1 MDAQRERIATLL
13 AADIP
18 SSGVATI
25 VGLSPGRI
33 SQIMKEE
40 GFELAVEA
48 KRAESKD
55 KDVEEVS
62 LSGKYLA
69 AEHALLKQVI
79 DMAPTAE
86 LRDATAALR
95 VVAERQERAKTRM
108 NPIVHAAP
116 VYNTVVQLQLPQ
128 HAVPELR
135 FSSAKEVI
143 AIENR
148 NLAPLSSSGVLNLF
162 KGMEGNQNEVTAS
175 LPNNTLQGVSN
186 EPTRTLTE
194 TTGSASSTLPQQEKL
209 VDATKLADGA
219 KRFLDSL
226 HPAPSA
232 LSY

>member
-18 SSGVATI
+18 PSGVATI

-40 GFELAVEA
+40 GFELAIEA

-108 NPIVHAAP
+108 NPIVQSAP
-116 VYNTVVQLQLPQ
+116 VYNTVVQLQLPA
-128 HAVPELR
+128 HAVPELS
-135 FSSAKEVI
+135 FSAKKEVI

-148 NLAPLSSSGVLNLF
+148 NLAPLSSSGVLGLF
-162 KGMEGNQNEVTAS
+162 KSMGQDQTEA
-175 LPNNTLQGVSN
+175 LPNNISAGEN
-186 EPTRTLTE
+186 HEPSRTSTE
-194 TTGSASSTLPQQEKL
+194 TTGSTPNLISETLGDVP
-209 VDATKLADGA
+209 KLAEGA
-219 KRFLDSL
+219 RRFLDSL
-226 HPAPSA
+226 HPAPTA

>member
-18 SSGVATI
+18 PSGVATI
-25 VGLSPGRI
+25 VGVSPGRI

-40 GFELAVEA
+40 GFELVVET
-48 KRAESKD
+48 KRIESKD

-95 VVAERQERAKTRM
+95 VVAERQEKAKSRM
-108 NPIVHAAP
+108 NPIVQQAP
-116 VYNTVVQLQLPQ
+116 VYNTVVQLSLPA
-128 HAVPELR
+128 HAVPELS
-135 FSSAKEVI
+135 FSARKEVI

-148 NLAPLSSSGVLNLF
+148 NLAPLSSSGVLGLF
-162 KGMEGNQNEVTAS
+162 KSMEQNKTES
-175 LPNNTLQGVSN
+175 LPNNTVDDGEN
-186 EPTRTLTE
+186 HEPSRIAAEAT
-194 TTGSASSTLPQQEKL
+194 SSPSSVVQDK
-209 VDATKLADGA
+209 AILAEGA
-219 KRFLDSL
+219 QRFLDSL
-226 HPAPSA
+226 HPAPAA